1 MKSIQRLFILTLLVI
16 IVSCAGSK
24 KTLNINNDNKQPLII
39 AHRGGANLVPEN
51 TLAGFKNAINLGV
64 DMIEIDVHLSKD
76 SNIIVIHDGKID
88 RTTDGS
94 GEIKNMTLSEI
105 KKYDAGSWFSESFR
119 NERVPTLDETF
130 NIINGKA
137 ILLIEIKD
145 GDERYPGLEKKVV
158 ESIHKHNANGWTV
171 VQSFNKNSILRIKKM
186 DPSIIT
192 YYLVS
197 SKFDDLYSSIIEKI
211 NVGEKIKKQFDG
223 IAPRYSHLDFRKV
236 ETMHKAGFKVFTWTV
251 DDPKDMAEM
260 INIKVDGII
269 TNSPD
274 KLKEILND

>member
-1 MKSIQRLFILTLLVI
+1 MKLAQRLFTLLLLAI

-24 KTLNINNDNKQPLII
+24 KSLTLKNHDKQPLII

-76 SNIIVIHDGKID
+76 SNIIVMHDGKID
-88 RTTDGS
+88 RTTNGS
-94 GEIKNMTLSEI
+94 GEIKDMTLSEI
-105 KKYDAGSWFSESFR
+105 KKYDAGSWFSEKFR
-119 NERVPTLDETF
+119 DERVPTLDETF
-130 NIINGKA
+130 NTINGKA

-158 ESIHKHNANGWTV
+158 ESIHKHNANEWTV

-197 SKFDDLYSSIIEKI
+197 SKFDDLYLSIAEKI
-211 NVGEKIKKQFDG
+211 KAGEKIEKQFDG
-223 IAPRYSHLDFRKV
+223 IAPQYSHLDSAKV
-236 ETMHKAGFKVFTWTV
+236 EIMHRAGFKVFTWTV
-251 DDPKDMAEM
+251 DDPKDMVEM
-260 INIKVDGII
+260 ININVDGII

-274 KLKEILND
+274 KLKQILLQ